1 MCATLPRVL
10 VLTLAFHLQVVSLPK
25 VIWSLIVVIL
35 LHSFF
40 TCAVA
45 AGHVEDNDHTFD
57 YAHQDH
63 THNDQE
69 AESPDNIDPDHEHQ
83 FHAHISCITG
93 YSLTSAAIPCPNLA
107 ISHRLLPFDSNDNQ
121 PPTPPP
127 NA

>member
-1 MCATLPRVL
+1 LSKTV
-10 VLTLAFHLQVVSLPK
+10 
-25 VIWSLIVVIL
+25 WSLIVIIL

-45 AGHVEDNDHTFD
+45 AGHVEDTEHTFD
-57 YAHQDH
+57 YAHQH
-63 THNDQE
+63 HVHNDHQE
-69 AESPDNIDPDHEHQ
+69 ESSDSLDPNHEHQ

-93 YSLTSAAIPCPNLA
+93 YSISPEATPCQSSVIAHKSLF
-107 ISHRLLPFDSNDNQ
+107 FDSNDNQ